1 MEFREPVYRGLKL
14 KKKIDPDGYGVT
26 LPERNGIE
34 EKMSALLDRPLPEKH
49 KDLRAFHKGMIKYRD
64 FILTFLYHHEV
75 PPDNNAS
82 ERAIRNVKVK
92 QKVSGQFKTPEG
104 AQAYAVIRSV
114 TDTCVKNGQS
124 VLGAFKTIATL
135 LPE

>member
-1 MEFREPVYRGLKL
+1 
-14 KKKIDPDGYGVT
+14 
-26 LPERNGIE
+26 
-34 EKMSALLDRPLPEKH
+34 MSELLDRPLPEKH
-49 KDLRAFHKGMIKYRD
+49 KDLRAFHKRMVKYRD
-64 FILTFLYHHEV
+64 YIFKFLYHFEV

-92 QKVSGQFKTPEG
+92 QKVSGQFKTAEG

-114 TDTCVKNGQS
+114 TDTCVKNGQN
-124 VLGAFKTIATL
+124 VLGAFKTIANL